1 MNIIIAF
8 EVRAVESIM
17 LLKGRIQFSSVRGYY
32 VAWISVFNLIL
43 AVIRPLINN
52 VVLTRWEDMVK
63 LSVISLLLKIIDK
76 C

>member
-52 VVLTRWEDMVK
+52 VFSSDQMGGHGKTFSNKFVTKNNR
-63 LSVISLLLKIIDK
+63 
-76 C
+76 